1 MKDWF
6 VLKIW
11 FLPIVWESRNRKKY
25 KLATRLT
32 LSLKKE
38 EEEKRKKHT
47 NANEKNE
54 AKLLRYNILSAIKI
68 FSRTLSNL
76 KHNFLI

>member
-38 EEEKRKKHT
+38 KEEKRKKHIQMQM
-47 NANEKNE
+47 KKM
-54 AKLLRYNILSAIKI
+54 KLNYLDIIY
-68 FSRTLSNL
+68 FPQL
-76 KHNFLI
+76 KSFLEYLVI

>member
-32 LSLKKE
+32 LSLKK
-38 EEEKRKKHT
+38 KKTHT